1 VIDAVYDLTRLSEA
15 LRLLESGC
23 FFGKI
28 GINLL

>member
-1 VIDAVYDLTRLSEA
+1 LRAVYDLARLSAA
-15 LRLLESGC
+15 LRLLESGR